1 MALSMNLGAE
11 DKKKLYL
18 LGGLLG
24 VLGVL
29 AAIVVVL
36 PRLGGGST
44 ADAVA
49 NSTLAN
55 SALANS
61 ALANSALASGSPSG
75 TLPANGANFGTA
87 RTVSAPPTSSGSAAG
102 STGGSP
108 TDQIL
113 NPQLIGVGRGRDP
126 FSSEFVPALAPTPVP
141 TPTVRTTTTMET
153 LPPLSISPYQLSLET
168 TTVSL
173 PSGAGPSVATSA
185 DGTGSSDSRILAF
198 LPPAAIFGNT
208 ARIAPRPIPDI
219 GGINVAAPGAQ
230 ANLVSDDDKR
240 VAGVII
246 GDSIRALIEYRE
258 NGQTV
263 SRVVQPGDSVGGM
276 EILSIG
282 RVSEGGEQLVR
293 VTVRENGQEK
303 YFDLK
308 SR

>member
-11 DKKKLYL
+11 DKKKIYL

-29 AAIVVVL
+29 GTIFVL
-36 PRLGGGST
+36 MPMLRGGSKDEAVISPT
-44 ADAVA
+44 ATNNAT
-49 NSTLAN
+49 TLAT
-55 SALANS
+55 
-61 ALANSALASGSPSG
+61 ASPA
-75 TLPANGANFGTA
+75 TTPPANGANFGTA
-87 RTVSAPPTSSGSAAG
+87 TTVSAPSSSRGSASGSSSGSTAG
-102 STGGSP
+102 LP
-108 TDQIL
+108 TNQIL
-113 NPQLIGVGRGRDP
+113 APQLIGVGRSRQDP
-126 FSSEFVPALAPTPVP
+126 FSPEVVPPAPPTPEPKPRVD
-141 TPTVRTTTTMET
+141 TRITMET
-153 LPPLSISPYQLSLET
+153 LPPQSIPPYLPTYQT

-185 DGTGSSDSRILAF
+185 NGTGGSDSRILAF

-208 ARIAPRPIPDI
+208 ARIAPRPIPVI
-219 GGINVAAPGAQ
+219 GGLDVAAPGAQ
-230 ANLVSDDDKR
+230 ANLTSDDDKR

-276 EILSIG
+276 EILSIS

>member
-24 VLGVL
+24 VLGILGTFFVL
-29 AAIVVVL
+29 L
-36 PRLGGGST
+36 PAFRGDSSNENTETSIST
-44 ADAVA
+44 NNAVA
-49 NSTLAN
+49 
-55 SALANS
+55 SA
-61 ALANSALASGSPSG
+61 SPATTPPS
-75 TLPANGANFGTA
+75 NGAGFGTA
-87 RTVSAPPTSSGSAAG
+87 TTVGASSSTNASGAGGVTSAPVLS
-102 STGGSP
+102 
-108 TDQIL
+108 
-113 NPQLIGVGRGRDP
+113 PQLIGVRSERRDP
-126 FSSEFVPALAPTPVP
+126 FSPEEVVPIFVAPPEPPPRFVPKVTY
-141 TPTVRTTTTMET
+141 ET
-153 LPPLSISPYQLSLET
+153 LPPQSIPPYSPTFESTTIPLLSD
-168 TTVSL
+168 V
-173 PSGAGPSVATSA
+173 GATAPTSA
-185 DGTGSSDSRILAF
+185 NGIGGADSRILLH
-198 LPPAAIFGNT
+198 LPPASIFGTT
-208 ARIAPRPIPDI
+208 ARVSPRSIPVV
-219 GGINVAAPGAQ
+219 GGLEVAAPGAQ
-230 ANLVSDDDKR
+230 ANIVSDDDKR

-263 SRVVQPGDSVGGM
+263 SRVVQPGDMVGGM